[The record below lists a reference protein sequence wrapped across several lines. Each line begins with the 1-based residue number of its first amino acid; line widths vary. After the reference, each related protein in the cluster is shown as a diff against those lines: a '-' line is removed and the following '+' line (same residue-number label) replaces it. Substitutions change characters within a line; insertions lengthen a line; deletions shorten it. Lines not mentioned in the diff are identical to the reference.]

1 VNDWTLTWFAVALFM
16 GVGWWSEHERTKFL
30 KKRVEYWCEA
40 FRNARLYPNAPAER
54 IYPRNEP

>member
-1 VNDWTLTWFAVALFM
+1 VNEWSVIWFTVAIFM
-16 GVGWWSEHERTKFL
+16 AAGWMAEHSRTKL
-30 KKRVEYWCEA
+30 LQRRCDYWMEA